1 MNENSCRVSDEACR
15 VSKYSE
21 ISRDVWVLFKK
32 YLPTNADLN
41 EFTDDVHKLD
51 EKYRVDVRQYCFM
64 QQLLKVYFNELNEL
78 KGVQNESSGKGGR
91 ENVSKV

>member
-1 MNENSCRVSDEACR
+1 MRKPRHTIDEY
-15 VSKYSE
+15 KT
-21 ISRDVWVLFKK
+21 ISADVWLIFKK
-32 YLPTNADLN
+32 YFPPDADLG
-41 EFTDDVHKLD
+41 EFGDDVHKLD
-51 EKYRVDVRQYCFM
+51 EKYRADVRQYCFM

>member
-1 MNENSCRVSDEACR
+1 MKRKIHKIDEY
-15 VSKYSE
+15 KT
-21 ISRDVWVLFKK
+21 ISADVWLLFKK
-32 YLPTNADLN
+32 YFPPDADLN
-41 EFTDDVHKLD
+41 EFADDVHKLD
-51 EKYRVDVRQYCFM
+51 EKYRADVRQYCFM

>member
-1 MNENSCRVSDEACR
+1 MRRKTHTIDEY
-15 VSKYSE
+15 KT
-21 ISRDVWVLFKK
+21 ISADVWLIFKK
-32 YLPTNADLN
+32 YFPPEADLG
-41 EFTDDVHKLD
+41 EFADDVHKLD
-51 EKYRVDVRQYCFM
+51 EKYRADVRQYCFM